1 MYANLPFCVTRVTG
15 SGTKRTNKNT
25 CRALVRM
32 GQWGCLMHVQR
43 CARQFAGATQRPLDR
58 WETPLWERPT
68 VLSRSPAG
76 APRRV
81 TCRAYVLRPVNQLR
95 TLVRF
100 TDQMAAAGMRNGRS
114 HSRSQMRIDTYFDVA
129 SLAVT
134 LAQGRVSGPERGAN
148 PFTRSSLSG
157 QRPAEHSSR
166 RTLCGHGRNG
176 PPPPAIT
183 HLHMA

>member
-1 MYANLPFCVTRVTG
+1 MSANLPFYVTRVTG
-15 SGTKRTNKNT
+15 SGTKGTNKNT

-114 HSRSQMRIDTYFDVA
+114 QMRIDTYFDVA

-166 RTLCGHGRNG
+166 RTPSGKGQNG
-176 PPPPAIT
+176 SPPPAKL
-183 HLHMA
+183 HLHKA